1 MKLYTEEQ
9 VKKAIELAQE
19 HTHEY
24 ARFSFDHSET
34 AILEQIIHI
43 ELPIHE
49 EIKDK
54 VLLHEWKKNF
64 DVKEY
69 KLQFK
74 NCLEIVEYFDKNYH
88 TKLWHEQVWDLMQM
102 FTVYEKNKQ

>member
-1 MKLYTEEQ
+1 MD
-9 VKKAIELAQE
+9 
-19 HTHEY
+19 
-24 ARFSFDHSET
+24 F
-34 AILEQIIHI
+34 
-43 ELPIHE
+43 
-49 EIKDK
+49 
-54 VLLHEWKKNF
+54 KKNF
-64 DVKEY
+64 DVEEY